1 MSCNHPSYWRQRELF
16 PHTVDRL
23 AREQPHA
30 PYGLWPVAQSSYDA
44 GFRTIDYA
52 QLANLVNGLAWWL
65 KKNVRPGRDALPV
78 LAYIGPNDVRITAT
92 LLASIKAGYGV
103 SLIQPP

>member
-1 MSCNHPSYWRQRELF
+1 MSCNHPSNWRQRELF
-16 PHTVDRL
+16 PHAADRL

-78 LAYIGPNDVRITAT
+78 LTYIGPNDVRITAT

-103 SLIQPP
+103 SLI